1 MRYFLSVDQGTTGT
15 RAVLFDEQLKQQAA
29 SYLEH
34 RQISARPGWTEHD
47 PEEIYRNTCQ
57 VIERTLVLA
66 GQSGV
71 RTEDICGMGIANQG
85 ETVMAWDSESGK
97 PLGNAIV
104 WHCTRSETIAAR
116 LAKLPD
122 FEALVREHTG
132 LRVDSYFSATKILW
146 LRENIPEVRTA
157 EEEGRVRYGTLDSWL
172 IWKLTEGKRFVTD
185 VSTASRTMLFN
196 IRRMCWDEE
205 ILKILDLEERFLP
218 CVLPNCADFGTA
230 LIRTG
235 DTHIRIPI
243 LSSIVDQQGALFG
256 QFCFEPGMAKA
267 TYGTGCF
274 MLMNTG
280 DRPVLSSHGLLTS
293 VGWQIGKEVC
303 YVLDGAVYMAGAVM
317 QWLRDRM
324 EILESYDRLDSYA
337 ASLENNGGVYFVTA
351 FSGLSAPVWD
361 SGARGTIVGLT
372 TNSAKA
378 HVIRAALESVA
389 YQVHELM
396 DCFQTDMKGPLRQL
410 LADGGLTKSRFLMQF
425 QADLLDIPVVL
436 TEDCEATA
444 RGVAMLAGIQAGVYK
459 GLFDLQTYR
468 ITDNIYLPKM
478 DQTRRD
484 KLLYDWHCAVGRARG
499 WENR

>member
-1 MRYFLSVDQGTTGT
+1 
-15 RAVLFDEQLKQQAA
+15 
-29 SYLEH
+29 
-34 RQISARPGWTEHD
+34 
-47 PEEIYRNTCQ
+47 
-57 VIERTLVLA
+57 
-66 GQSGV
+66 
-71 RTEDICGMGIANQG
+71 
-85 ETVMAWDSESGK
+85 
-97 PLGNAIV
+97 
-104 WHCTRSETIAAR
+104 
-116 LAKLPD
+116 
-122 FEALVREHTG
+122 
-132 LRVDSYFSATKILW
+132 
-146 LRENIPEVRTA
+146 
-157 EEEGRVRYGTLDSWL
+157 
-172 IWKLTEGKRFVTD
+172 
-185 VSTASRTMLFN
+185 
-196 IRRMCWDEE
+196 
-205 ILKILDLEERFLP
+205 
-218 CVLPNCADFGTA
+218 
-230 LIRTG
+230 
-235 DTHIRIPI
+235 
-243 LSSIVDQQGALFG
+243 
-256 QFCFEPGMAKA
+256 
-267 TYGTGCF
+267 
-274 MLMNTG
+274 
-280 DRPVLSSHGLLTS
+280 
-293 VGWQIGKEVC
+293 
-303 YVLDGAVYMAGAVM
+303 MAGAVM

-410 LADGGLTKSRFLMQF
+410 LADGGLTKSSFLMQF

-459 GLFDLQTYR
+459 GLFDLQTYQ